1 MKISDQTRK
10 KQYRRVYEE
19 LFRTPR
25 IYYQDLAEIIGI
37 NWKTV
42 KRRLK
47 EAIDLQHI
55 LGPELRKRSHG
66 NLKEY
71 VYFVN
76 CKDPEIP
83 YIRYREDPN
92 VIYHAEM
99 IGFSNLFLIT
109 REKIDIEGDIILEG
123 YRSDYHFSYAPNHS
137 WETAL
142 ERMRK
147 RIKTFNP
154 RAFLRKNIIESHL
167 DKTIEWDYQDEIM
180 YRHFKYN
187 LRNSVQPLQ
196 KEHEITGWKIYEFL
210 DRLPETCTIATSY
223 YPNRLPEY
231 DPYLFMLETKY
242 EDFIIDLFSE
252 FPTTSYFFKI
262 LDKLFVYV
270 LVPDEIIRPTDL
282 KVTIKKLHIPLL
294 LIDLQ
299 ERGIIESKERAMIEY
314 SKGKAL

>member
-1 MKISDQTRK
+1 MPIRDWKI
-10 KQYRRVYEE
+10 QYRTIYDILYE
-19 LFRTPR
+19 TPR
-25 IYYQDLAEIIGI
+25 VPLVSIEKAVG
-37 NWKTV
+37 KTAR
-42 KRRLK
+42 RRLK
-47 EAIDLQHI
+47 EAVELQYI
-55 LGPELRKRSHG
+55 LGPELRKRCYE

-71 VYFVN
+71 VYFLN

-83 YIRYREDPN
+83 YIRYREDPS

-99 IGFSNLFLIT
+99 IGFSNLLLIT
-109 REKIDIEGDIILEG
+109 RKKIDIEGDIILEG
-123 YRSDYHFSYAPNHS
+123 YRSDYHFSFAPNHS

-147 RIKTFNP
+147 KIETFDP
-154 RAFLRKNIIESHL
+154 RTYLPKGIIQTHFDEA
-167 DKTIEWDYQDEIM
+167 IEWGKEDELL
-180 YRHFKYN
+180 YRYFKYS
-187 LRNSVQPLQ
+187 LREPVSPVM
-196 KEHEITGWKIYEFL
+196 KENEISKDKIYQFL
-210 DRLPETCTIATSY
+210 DRLLETCTIATSY

-231 DPYLFMLETKY
+231 DPYLFMLETEY